1 MEQVGNAYSSENHT
15 LMTNL
20 EIIRHNDI
28 LFRDLLRAVT
38 VKNVAWPHSVES
50 QVKWIIDN
58 MQPDDMHVFL
68 KENGEDK
75 AYMTLSPVTATVNG
89 VETPF
94 MGVGCVC
101 AAERGIGLG
110 NSLMESVNKWLVE
123 HGHKGLL
130 FCKQGLIKFY
140 SKHGWKVIEPANV
153 LFETQHDGVF
163 TMSYNCGEIVKM
175 EYSDRLF

>member
-1 MEQVGNAYSSENHT
+1 
-15 LMTNL
+15 MTNL

-28 LFRDLLRAVT
+28 LFRDLLRAVA
-38 VKNVAWPHSVES
+38 VKNVAWPHPVES

-68 KENGEDK
+68 TENGEDK

-101 AAERGIGLG
+101 AAKPGMGG
-110 NSLMESVNKWLVE
+110 ANYWLR
-123 HGHKGLL
+123 K
-130 FCKQGLIKFY
+130 
-140 SKHGWKVIEPANV
+140 
-153 LFETQHDGVF
+153 
-163 TMSYNCGEIVKM
+163 
-175 EYSDRLF
+175 

>member
-1 MEQVGNAYSSENHT
+1 MEQIGDAYSSENHT

-28 LFRDLLRAVT
+28 LFRDLLRAVAE
-38 VKNVAWPHSVES
+38 KNVAWPHPVES

-75 AYMTLSPVTATVNG
+75 AYMTLSPVTAPMNG
-89 VETPF
+89 VDTPF

-101 AAERGIGLG
+101 AVQRGVGLG
-110 NSLMESVNKWLVE
+110 NVLMESVNKWLVE
-123 HGHKGLL
+123 NGHRGLL
-130 FCKQGLIKFY
+130 FCKNNLIKFY
-140 SKHGWKVIEPANV
+140 QKNGWNLIEPENVIFDAN
-153 LFETQHDGVF
+153 HDGVF
-163 TMSYNCGEIVKM
+163 TMSYNCGEIKRM

>member
-1 MEQVGNAYSSENHT
+1 MAE
-15 LMTNL
+15 L
-20 EIIRHNDI
+20 EIIKHNDI
-28 LFRDLLRAVT
+28 LFRDLLRAIA
-38 VKNVAWPHSVES
+38 VKNVSWPHPVES

-101 AAERGIGLG
+101 AAKKGVGAG
-110 NSLMESVNKWLVE
+110 QQLMRCVNKWMDDNSF
-123 HGHKGLL
+123 KGLL
-130 FCKQGLIKFY
+130 FCKQGLLDFY
-140 SKHGWKVIEPANV
+140 SKYGWQVIESSND
-153 LFETQHDGVF
+153 FISESHDGAF
-163 TMSYNCGEIVKM
+163 IMTYNVDSINKL
-175 EYSDRLF
+175 EYTERFF

>member
-28 LFRDLLRAVT
+28 LFRDLLRAVA
-38 VKNVAWPHSVES
+38 VKNVAWPHPVES

-68 KENGEDK
+68 TENGEDK

-101 AAERGIGLG
+101 AAKPGMGGQIIG
-110 NSLMESVNKWLVE
+110 
-123 HGHKGLL
+123 
-130 FCKQGLIKFY
+130 
-140 SKHGWKVIEPANV
+140 
-153 LFETQHDGVF
+153 
-163 TMSYNCGEIVKM
+163 
-175 EYSDRLF
+175 